1 MILSL
6 TVAVLV
12 AGGVYLLLQRS
23 MVRAVFGI
31 TLLSHA
37 ANFALLIT
45 GVPGWRAE
53 PLTDV
58 SPRGEMA
65 DPLPQ
70 AFVLTAIVIT
80 MAVTVFMLALAV
92 IGRDD
97 DLGAHPETGAA
108 RDVEG
113 PDADGHAAAVDDI
126 AGRTAAGPETEG
138 RDA

>member
-12 AGGVYLLLQRS
+12 TGGVYLLLQRS
-23 MVRAVFGI
+23 MVRAVFGM

-37 ANFALLIT
+37 ANFVLLAA

-53 PLTDV
+53 PLTDL
-58 SPRGEMA
+58 SARADMA

-80 MAVTVFMLALAV
+80 MAVTIFMLTLAV

-97 DLGAHPETGAA
+97 DMSHHPATGEN
-108 RDVEG
+108 RDS
-113 PDADGHAAAVDDI
+113 
-126 AGRTAAGPETEG
+126 
-138 RDA
+138 